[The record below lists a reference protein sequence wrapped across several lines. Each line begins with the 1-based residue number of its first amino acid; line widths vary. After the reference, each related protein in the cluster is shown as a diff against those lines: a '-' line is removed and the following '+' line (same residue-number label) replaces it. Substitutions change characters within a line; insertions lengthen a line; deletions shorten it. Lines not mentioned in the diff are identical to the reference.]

1 VDSQVL
7 LFMVGEALRLGLAT
21 VFVLA
26 AYHAM
31 RVWTLFGGIVEQYRV
46 APRWLARLAARIL
59 PPLELVVAVCLV
71 LPATSRVGATLG
83 MGLLALFTVAIA
95 INVARGRVSIDCGC
109 GGANGQKLSRALVV
123 RNLIMMLGLALAWA
137 APDRGFID
145 AATAIGIMGLAVT
158 LTVLY
163 FAANQ
168 LMTNFQASHP
178 PGTRTLP

>member
-1 VDSQVL
+1 LEPQVS
-7 LFMVGEALRLGLAT
+7 LFMVGEALRLGLAA
-21 VFVLA
+21 VFALA

-31 RVWTLFGGIVEQYRV
+31 RDWTVFGGIVEQYHV
-46 APRWLARLAARIL
+46 APRWLAQLAARIL
-59 PPLELVVAVCLV
+59 PPLESVVAVCLV

-137 APDRGFID
+137 APNWELVD
-145 AATAIGIMGLAVT
+145 AATAIGIMGASVT
-158 LTVLY
+158 LIVLY
-163 FAANQ
+163 FVANQ
-168 LMTNFQASHP
+168 LMTNFQALHTLGP
-178 PGTRTLP
+178 RTLP